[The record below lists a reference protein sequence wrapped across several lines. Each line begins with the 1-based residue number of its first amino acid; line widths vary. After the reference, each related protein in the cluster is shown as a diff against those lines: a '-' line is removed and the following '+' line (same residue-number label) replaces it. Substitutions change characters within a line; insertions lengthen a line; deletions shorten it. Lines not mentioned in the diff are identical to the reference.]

1 MPVKTVFLSSTTRD
15 LTQYR
20 DAAYKAIEGLDGYH
34 CVRME
39 DFGARDW
46 AADDFCR
53 AKVAE
58 CDLFVGVVGH
68 LYGSCA
74 EGSELSYTEQEYAA
88 AIAVEVPRLMFIATE
103 DISLPM
109 NLRESDDKWERQ
121 QAFRQRVSQALIR
134 DTFSSPEGL
143 ARRVVQAVRN

>member
-74 EGSELSYTEQEYAA
+74 EGSEQSYTERESAA

>member
-74 EGSELSYTEQEYAA
+74 EGSEQSYTEQEYAA